1 MKKAKI
7 ETILVTRYPNVAENP
22 IALAEKWLN
31 VFGLEPIKDG
41 DCDGDPKEDSMFNN
55 SSDYICFDVEGEE

>member
-7 ETILVTRYPNVAENP
+7 ETILVTRYPNVVENP
-22 IALAEKWLN
+22 IVLAGKWLN

-41 DCDGDPKEDSMFNN
+41 DCDGDPEEDPVFNDF
-55 SSDYICFDVEGEE
+55 SDYIGFDVEWEE